1 MNKWKKEREKEEF
14 IAREMVKPLIEA
26 MENGGEKWQEAWN
39 WWDLP
44 QYNVFTGQAYT
55 GSNSFYLR
63 LHQVSRNYKVGQW
76 LTEYQANILGWK
88 PKPNVYSNIIIY
100 PFRCSSAYEVTDPV
114 SGEVKKD
121 WLGNSIK
128 KGYSPETY
136 EVAFVFNI
144 SQLKEGPN
152 SKKRISD
159 VIAQFD
165 KPMQPDKSDEK
176 RTSQVK
182 EICEAWERKQS
193 KTRFNTYFAYYDKT
207 HDVIGMPPLQS
218 FSTIDEF
225 YSTWL
230 HEIIHSTGHPSRLG
244 RMSFFYWEEDNYAR
258 EELVAELGSFLF
270 CQKLGLRTQ
279 LCQHAAYLSSWSKC
293 LKEEPSVIL
302 KVLKEAN
309 EANWMIRRNVGFQP
323 NRKTPEPRPTIRKPN
338 SEGGQINRLSA
349 MDGNSAGTNLNVR
362 KKSLCLTQS

>member
-1 MNKWKKEREKEEF
+1 MNKWKKEREKEER

-26 MENGGEKWQEAWN
+26 MENGGEKWKECWN
-39 WWDLP
+39 IWKLD
-44 QYNVFTGQAYT
+44 QCNVFTGQKYT
-55 GSNSFYLR
+55 GFNLLSLR
-63 LHQVSRNYKVGQW
+63 LHQVLRNYKVGQW

-88 PKPNVYSNIIIY
+88 PKKKKSGYLITFPY
-100 PFRCSSAYEVTDPV
+100 RCGSTYHVTDPE

-121 WLGNSIK
+121 WLGNTILN
-128 KGYSPETY
+128 GHSPQT
-136 EVAFVFNI
+136 FRITLVFNVA
-144 SQLKEGPN
+144 QLMEGPN
-152 SKKRISD
+152 PKKKISD
-159 VIAQFD
+159 VIAQFH
-165 KPMQPDKSDEK
+165 KTIQSDESDPH
-176 RTSQVK
+176 RIAQAQ

-193 KTRFNTYFAYYDKT
+193 KTRFNTYFAYYNKT
-207 HDVIGMPPLQS
+207 QDMIGMPPLQS
-218 FSTIDEF
+218 FSNIDEF

-244 RMSFFYWEEDNYAR
+244 RMSFFYWEKDNYAR
-258 EELVAELGSFLF
+258 EELVAELGNFLF

-323 NRKTPEPRPTIRKPN
+323 NRKAPKPRPTIRKPN
-338 SEGGQINRLSA
+338 SKGGQINRLAA
-349 MDGNSAGTNLNVR
+349 MDGNSAEINLNIR
-362 KKSLCLTQS
+362 KKSLCLTQP

>member
-26 MENGGEKWQEAWN
+26 MENGGGKWQEAWN

-63 LHQVSRNYKVGQW
+63 LHQVNRNFKVGQW
-76 LTEYQANILGWK
+76 LTEYQANIFGWE
-88 PKPNVYSNIIIY
+88 PKPNVYSYLIIY
-100 PFRCSSAYEVTDPV
+100 PFRCGSVYEVTDPA

-128 KGYSPETY
+128 RGYSPETY

-165 KPMQPDKSDEK
+165 KPMQSDKSDEK

-182 EICEAWERKQS
+182 EICEAWGRKQS
-193 KTRFNTYFAYYDKT
+193 KTYLSCSNASYCKA
-207 HDVIGMPPLQS
+207 HDEIRTPPLQS
-218 FSTIDEF
+218 FTTIDDF

-230 HEIIHSTGHPSRLG
+230 HEIIHSTGHPLRLG
-244 RMSFFYWEEDNYAR
+244 RMSFWYWGNDKYAR
-258 EELVAELGSFLF
+258 EELVAELGNFLM
-270 CQKLGLRTQ
+270 CQKLGLRTK
-279 LCQHAAYLSSWSKC
+279 LSQHAAYLSYWSEC
-293 LKEEPSVIL
+293 LKETPSIIL

-309 EANWMIRRNVGFQP
+309 EANWMIQRNVGLP
-323 NRKTPEPRPTIRKPN
+323 AKRKTPAQRSTIRKPDF
-338 SEGGQINRLSA
+338 EGGQINWQESF
-349 MDGNSAGTNLNVR
+349 SKFPVR
-362 KKSLCLTQS
+362 TKSNIKKKSLYLAQT